1 MAEKHFVVVIDGVR
15 QAMSSSQFETHFG
28 HKPTRPTGE
37 SHFSSGS
44 NYTFGGRYEHST
56 WDSGSTG
63 VNGLA
68 TGVNNLEAGI
78 VLKNS
83 GLMSGSL

>member
-37 SHFSSGS
+37 THFSSGS
-44 NYTFGGRYEHST
+44 NYTFGGRYENST

-63 VNGLA
+63 PNGLVQDSV
-68 TGVNNLEAGI
+68 T
-78 VLKNS
+78 LKNS